1 MHTGDFKID
10 YTPVFGD
17 AIDLGRF
24 AELGKKGVL
33 ALMCESTNV
42 ERDGIYAIREDRW
55 TNSRHLFDENKDHRI
70 IVATFASNVGSV
82 YSRLLT
88 VRIVVERRLLSREE
102 VWSAQ
107 SLLQQSSAYIKNFQI
122 TH

>member
-42 ERDGIYAIREDRW
+42 EREGIKTTE
-55 TNSRHLFDENKDHRI
+55 
-70 IVATFASNVGSV
+70 
-82 YSRLLT
+82 LL
-88 VRIVVERRLLSREE
+88 
-102 VWSAQ
+102 
-107 SLLQQSSAYIKNFQI
+107 
-122 TH
+122 